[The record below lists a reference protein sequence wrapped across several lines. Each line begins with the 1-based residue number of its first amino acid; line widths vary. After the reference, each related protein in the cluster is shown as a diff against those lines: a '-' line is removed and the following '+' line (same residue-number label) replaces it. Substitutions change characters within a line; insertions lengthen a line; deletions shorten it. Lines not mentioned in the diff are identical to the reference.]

1 MQINSVSGTLPSAVS
16 NSSSAAPKPAKPAA
30 APAPQA
36 ASTVPPPVAQIT
48 PATPPPAAQATPAA
62 PAARDPSSANPTGG
76 AAPVQP
82 AAPQAVSEAAAS
94 LVSQIY
100 STTVGGKSYSG
111 SVEQSGGQYV
121 ISIPNVPGASASAST
136 AQAAENALTLKIDIL
151 V

>member
-1 MQINSVSGTLPSAVS
+1 MQINSVSATLPIAVS
-16 NSSSAAPKPAKPAA
+16 NSSSTTPKPPKPAA

-36 ASTVPPPVAQIT
+36 AST
-48 PATPPPAAQATPAA
+48 PATPPPTGQSTSATPAPGGA
-62 PAARDPSSANPTGG
+62 SSAKPATG

-82 AAPQAVSEAAAS
+82 AAPQAASAADAS

-100 STTVGGKSYSG
+100 STSVGGKSYSG
-111 SVEQSGGQYV
+111 SVEQSNGQYV
-121 ISIPNVPGASASAST
+121 ISIPNLPGASASAST

>member
-1 MQINSVSGTLPSAVS
+1 MQINSVSVALPSAVS
-16 NSSSAAPKPAKPAA
+16 NSSSTAPKPAKPAA

-36 ASTVPPPVAQIT
+36 ASA
-48 PATPPPAAQATPAA
+48 ASPPAAQATPAA
-62 PAARDPSSANPTGG
+62 PAPRATSSAKSATG

-82 AAPQAVSEAAAS
+82 AAPQAASAAAAS
-94 LVSQIY
+94 LLSQTY

-121 ISIPNVPGASASAST
+121 VSIPNVPGATASGSS